1 MAAEILEIWI
11 WTGSVS
17 SEMIEFLFVTHK
29 TAQLFAN
36 IAGDRPNFLS
46 SLPNTDKL
54 FASLTEDWP
63 TVCQPVDT
71 QNIK

>member
-1 MAAEILEIWI
+1 
-11 WTGSVS
+11 
-17 SEMIEFLFVTHK
+17 MIKFLFVTHK

-36 IAGDRPNFLS
+36 IAGDRPNFMS
-46 SLPNTDKL
+46 SLQNTDQL

-63 TVCQPVDT
+63 TVYQPVDT